1 MSVSTSTSSVNYTG
15 NASTSA
21 PYVVNFPFFD
31 ATDLTVYVTTA
42 SGVVSTLTPS
52 QFSVTGGAGSN
63 GNVVTTAAVPA
74 TSTVTIT
81 RNVPYT
87 QLTSYTTGDRFPAS
101 THEKALDK
109 ITMGL
114 QQLDR
119 KSVPDP
125 QTASGAA
132 PYVLGVGSVGGSPA
146 WVPQTAA
153 PIADGAI
160 TAAKIA
166 PITATGSTTAR
177 AIADRFAD
185 VVNVKDFGAVGDGV
199 TDDTVAI
206 QAALGTTS
214 TAIYFPAG
222 AYRISA
228 SGSTA
233 ALSSTVS
240 GRRIFGEG
248 VITATTPVR
257 KAISITGARTE
268 LTLDCNGNSNIAVF
282 AHVSAIDCFIH
293 HCTIRNL
300 YASSGFG
307 EVNGIRVTL
316 NGLQGGGVI
325 SDNVF
330 LNLESV
336 GDAIGGN
343 ASGFTRAILIEADS
357 NQAAPIVVANNRIDT
372 VVGEEGDAIA
382 VINSNGAGTYYE
394 LNLCIQGNSI
404 FNFNRRGVKIQ
415 CSGANILNN
424 IFQNSWGSAPSQIQG
439 VIDLVQGGK
448 HVIRGNELT
457 NCKFCSQIKA
467 LEDVAPINDIF
478 IVDNV
483 ISGIGSET
491 VNTLIALDMKLGA
504 NAVVSNNTILASL
517 FGETCIRVANA
528 NTVIVD
534 RNTVINANGTSFDLS
549 TNLSNL
555 ILGNNSFSRS
565 RSASFRADGV
575 FSQDAFSVEVLGTA
589 NRSLT
594 LYNSDST
601 ISDGELISQICFHQN
616 DNGSNQVN
624 ASIRAI
630 AAGTTGVTKLVFCA
644 GTNSPWFE
652 VGHSGAITPSVDNTQ
667 SLGNSTLRWST
678 VFAGTGTIN
687 TSDEREKQQIES
699 IDHAVLSAWK
709 KVNFKQF
716 KFNDAVEKK
725 GDAARLHFGVIA
737 QQVKEAFESEGLD
750 AFDYGLLCY
759 DEWEAKDEIKDDE
772 GNVIQPAV
780 AAGNRYGVRY
790 EEALALECAYQRIVT
805 ESLLERIEALE
816 SN

>member
-1 MSVSTSTSSVNYTG
+1 MSTG
-15 NASTSA
+15 STSA
-21 PYVVNFPFFD
+21 YVGACRKDIPYPSVSHESVPSLIDNLVTALYGTITKTVVNRRVVWNIPCDPNNTATVNGIPRNAGEGLLCYIMRVFNEFISGGTQVFSPFLNWTFTGNGSTTTYSLPN
-31 ATDLTVYVTTA
+31 ATAILSAAYLVYID
-42 SGVVSTLTPS
+42 GVVQAPTNYTIVSGSPFTIVFSTAIPNGSQVVIVCMGSASAGTLDGVTINGATINTATINNLTA
-52 QFSVTGGAGSN
+52 TGALALPVGSITSAMILN
-63 GNVVTTAAVPA
+63 GTIVDADINASAAIA
-74 TSTVTIT
+74 TSK
-81 RNVPYT
+81 
-87 QLTSYTTGDRFPAS
+87 L
-101 THEKALDK
+101 
-109 ITMGL
+109 
-114 QQLDR
+114 
-119 KSVPDP
+119 
-125 QTASGAA
+125 
-132 PYVLGVGSVGGSPA
+132 
-146 WVPQTAA
+146 
-153 PIADGAI
+153 
-160 TAAKIA
+160 A

-177 AIADRFAD
+177 TLENRFAD

-268 LTLDCNGNSNIAVF
+268 LSLDCNGNSSIAVF
-282 AHVSAIDCFIH
+282 AHFSAIDCFVH

-300 YASSGFG
+300 YAAAGFG

-316 NGLQGGGVI
+316 DGLQGGGVI

-336 GDAIGGN
+336 GDAIGSN

-424 IFQNSWGSAPSQIQG
+424 IFQNTWGSAPSQIQG

-448 HVIRGNELT
+448 HVVRGNELT

-491 VNTLIALDMKLGA
+491 VNTLIALDMMLGD

-517 FGETCIRVANA
+517 FGGTCIRVENA

-589 NRSLT
+589 DRSLT

-601 ISDGELISQICFHQN
+601 LSDGELISQIRFHQN
-616 DNGSNQVN
+616 DNNSNQVN
-624 ASIRAI
+624 ASIRAM
-630 AAGTTGVTKLVFCA
+630 AVGSTGITKLVFCA

-652 VGHSGAITPSVDNTQ
+652 VGTNGQVNPVTDNTQ
-667 SLGNSTLRWST
+667 TLGTASLQWSTLFANSIQIGSGPTIST
-678 VFAGTGTIN
+678 GSG
-687 TSDEREKQQIES
+687 SP
-699 IDHAVLSAWK
+699 
-709 KVNFKQF
+709 
-716 KFNDAVEKK
+716 
-725 GDAARLHFGVIA
+725 
-737 QQVKEAFESEGLD
+737 
-750 AFDYGLLCY
+750 
-759 DEWEAKDEIKDDE
+759 E
-772 GNVIQPAV
+772 GNVTAPIGSLYTNTTGGASTTLYV
-780 AAGNRYGVRY
+780 KTSGSGNTGWT
-790 EEALALECAYQRIVT
+790 AK
-805 ESLLERIEALE
+805 
-816 SN
+816 

>member
-1 MSVSTSTSSVNYTG
+1 MSTG
-15 NASTSA
+15 STSA
-21 PYVVNFPFFD
+21 YVGACRKDIPYPSVSHESVPSLIDNLVTALYGTITKTVVNRRVVWNIPCDPNNTATVNGIPRNAGEGLLCYIMRVFNEFISGGTQVFSPFLNWTFTGNGSTTTYSLPN
-31 ATDLTVYVTTA
+31 ATAILSAAYLVYID
-42 SGVVSTLTPS
+42 GVVQAPTNYTIVSGSPFTIVFSTAIPNGSQVVIVCMGSASAGTLDGVTINGATINTATINNLTA
-52 QFSVTGGAGSN
+52 TGALALPVGSITSAMILN
-63 GNVVTTAAVPA
+63 GTIVDADINASAAIA
-74 TSTVTIT
+74 TSK
-81 RNVPYT
+81 
-87 QLTSYTTGDRFPAS
+87 L
-101 THEKALDK
+101 
-109 ITMGL
+109 
-114 QQLDR
+114 
-119 KSVPDP
+119 
-125 QTASGAA
+125 
-132 PYVLGVGSVGGSPA
+132 
-146 WVPQTAA
+146 
-153 PIADGAI
+153 
-160 TAAKIA
+160 A

-177 AIADRFAD
+177 TLENRFAD

-268 LTLDCNGNSNIAVF
+268 LSLDCNGNSSIAVF
-282 AHVSAIDCFIH
+282 AHFSAIDCFVH

-300 YASSGFG
+300 YAAAGFG

-316 NGLQGGGVI
+316 DGLQGGGVI

-336 GDAIGGN
+336 GDAIGSN

-424 IFQNSWGSAPSQIQG
+424 IFQNTWGSAPSQIQG

-448 HVIRGNELT
+448 HVVRGNELT

-491 VNTLIALDMKLGA
+491 VNTLIALDMMLGD

-517 FGETCIRVANA
+517 FGGTCIRVENA

-589 NRSLT
+589 DRSLT

-601 ISDGELISQICFHQN
+601 LSDGELISQIRFHQN
-616 DNGSNQVN
+616 DNNSNQVN
-624 ASIRAI
+624 ASIRAM
-630 AAGTTGVTKLVFCA
+630 AVGSTGITKLVFCA

-652 VGHSGAITPSVDNTQ
+652 VGTNGQVNPVTDNTQ
-667 SLGNSTLRWST
+667 TLGTASLRWST
-678 VFAGTGTIN
+678 LFANSIQIGSGPTISTG
-687 TSDEREKQQIES
+687 SGS
-699 IDHAVLSAWK
+699 P
-709 KVNFKQF
+709 
-716 KFNDAVEKK
+716 
-725 GDAARLHFGVIA
+725 
-737 QQVKEAFESEGLD
+737 
-750 AFDYGLLCY
+750 
-759 DEWEAKDEIKDDE
+759 E
-772 GNVIQPAV
+772 GNVTAPIGSLYTNTTGGASTTLYV
-780 AAGNRYGVRY
+780 KTSGSGNTGWT
-790 EEALALECAYQRIVT
+790 AK
-805 ESLLERIEALE
+805 
-816 SN
+816 

>member
-1 MSVSTSTSSVNYTG
+1 VVWNIPCDPNNTATVNGIPRNAGEGLLCYIMRVFNEFISGGTQVFSPFLNWTFTGNGSTTTYSLPNATAILSAAYLVYIDGVVQAPTNYTIVSG
-15 NASTSA
+15 SPFTIVFSTAIPNGSQVVIVCMGSASAGTLDGVTINGATINTATINNLTATGALALPVGSITSAMILNGTIVDADINAS
-21 PYVVNFPFFD
+21 
-31 ATDLTVYVTTA
+31 
-42 SGVVSTLTPS
+42 
-52 QFSVTGGAGSN
+52 
-63 GNVVTTAAVPA
+63 AAIA
-74 TSTVTIT
+74 TSK
-81 RNVPYT
+81 
-87 QLTSYTTGDRFPAS
+87 L
-101 THEKALDK
+101 
-109 ITMGL
+109 
-114 QQLDR
+114 
-119 KSVPDP
+119 
-125 QTASGAA
+125 
-132 PYVLGVGSVGGSPA
+132 
-146 WVPQTAA
+146 
-153 PIADGAI
+153 
-160 TAAKIA
+160 A

-177 AIADRFAD
+177 TLENRFAD

-268 LTLDCNGNSNIAVF
+268 LSLDCNGNSSIAVF
-282 AHVSAIDCFIH
+282 AHFSAIDCFVH

-300 YASSGFG
+300 YAAAGFG

-316 NGLQGGGVI
+316 DGLQGGGVI

-336 GDAIGGN
+336 GDAIGSN

-424 IFQNSWGSAPSQIQG
+424 IFQNTWGSAPSQIQG

-448 HVIRGNELT
+448 HVVRGNELT

-491 VNTLIALDMKLGA
+491 VNTLIALDMMLGD

-517 FGETCIRVANA
+517 FGGTCIRVENA

-589 NRSLT
+589 DRSLT

-601 ISDGELISQICFHQN
+601 LSDGELISQIRFHQN
-616 DNGSNQVN
+616 DNNSNQVN
-624 ASIRAI
+624 ASIRAM
-630 AAGTTGVTKLVFCA
+630 AVGSTGITKLVFCA

-652 VGHSGAITPSVDNTQ
+652 VGTNGQVNPVTDNTQ
-667 SLGNSTLRWST
+667 TLGTASLRWST
-678 VFAGTGTIN
+678 LFANSIQIGSGPTISTG
-687 TSDEREKQQIES
+687 SGS
-699 IDHAVLSAWK
+699 P
-709 KVNFKQF
+709 
-716 KFNDAVEKK
+716 
-725 GDAARLHFGVIA
+725 
-737 QQVKEAFESEGLD
+737 
-750 AFDYGLLCY
+750 
-759 DEWEAKDEIKDDE
+759 E
-772 GNVIQPAV
+772 GNVTAPIGSLYTNTTGGASTTLYV
-780 AAGNRYGVRY
+780 KTSGSGNTGWT
-790 EEALALECAYQRIVT
+790 AK
-805 ESLLERIEALE
+805 
-816 SN
+816 